1 MDIGIAND
9 LGHLWEWPVGL
20 HFVLSA
26 LVGGLLGIG
35 GLSHLLNKKSVARVA
50 IFISLPL
57 LALDLLALWLDLTR
71 MWRVFWLFLNFRVTA
86 AISWGSWSLLL
97 AGVVTLLYIA
107 AYIGFIRP
115 SERTM
120 DGFAWALIVLSIA
133 VTSYTGAM
141 LSTSMAARPLWS
153 SMLLAPLFFAS
164 AIAMGAGLL
173 EIFNTGEKVPSWI
186 LGISTVGGAILLG
199 FYIGE
204 LYAGTLAVQEAFN
217 TLTKNYRLI
226 WWITVGLGFG
236 LPSFASFWWM
246 FSQKRRIWGLTKG
259 IALLSLFG
267 GTSIRFVLL
276 MAGQVH

>member
-1 MDIGIAND
+1 MDIGVANE

-35 GLSHLLNKKSVARVA
+35 GLSHLLNRKSVARVA
-50 IFISLPL
+50 IFTSLPI

-71 MWRVFWLFLNFRVTA
+71 MWRVFWLFLSFRVTA

-97 AGVVTLLYIA
+97 AGVVTVLYIA

-115 SERTM
+115 SERIM
-120 DGFAWALIVLSIA
+120 DGLAWSLIGLSVA

-153 SMLLAPLFFAS
+153 SMLLAPFFFAS
-164 AIAMGAGLL
+164 AIAMAGGLL
-173 EIFNTGEKVPSWI
+173 EIFNAGEKIPSWI
-186 LGISTVGGAILLG
+186 LAISTVGGAILLG

-204 LYAGTLAVQEAFN
+204 LYGGTLAVQEAFN
-217 TLTKNYRLI
+217 HLTNNYRLI
-226 WWITVGLGFG
+226 WWLTVGLGFG
-236 LPSFASFWWM
+236 LPSFASLWWM
-246 FSQKRRIWGLTKG
+246 FSQNRKIWGFTKA

-267 GTSIRFVLL
+267 GASIRFVIL